1 MGAGGDVSALKASD
15 VFILVGASI
24 LAASFIL
31 TTWDSDVPLTNLEDS
46 NEWFAE
52 GSINPSGSDKIVI
65 SYSPVNDT
73 SVDFSVYDSQGD
85 VVCSDTVVLIL
96 SGESFNS
103 ECELTRG
110 ESVTWSLESN
120 SDGELDFDHKKK
132 GLSQIILLMIFLFG
146 GISLVYG
153 LSMKNLGTSVKNDAL
168 NDDEDVNIVV
178 EAELI
183 D

>member
-1 MGAGGDVSALKASD
+1 MGAGGDVSPLKASD
-15 VFILVGASI
+15 VFILIGASI

-31 TTWDSDVPLTNLEDS
+31 TTWDSNVPLSYAEDS

-52 GSINPSGSDKIVI
+52 GSINPSGPDIIAI
-65 SYSPVNDT
+65 SYSPANDT
-73 SVDFSVYDSQGD
+73 FVEFFVYDSEGD
-85 VVCSDTVVLIL
+85 EICTEMADLI
-96 SGESFNS
+96 SGESFDS

-110 ESVTWSLESN
+110 ESITWSLESN

-132 GLSQIILLMIFLFG
+132 GFSLIIMVVIFVTGGVSLL
-146 GISLVYG
+146 YG
-153 LSMKNLGTSVKNDAL
+153 LFIKTIIPSNEFDAL

-178 EAELI
+178 EAELV